1 MDLGTLTQN
10 HLIDTSGLAA
20 ALNFLKHR
28 LRTLPTDLLND
39 ISDFA
44 YFGKG
49 LFCSVL
55 ATLHSNVRRMNGR
68 TDNKKWLTAVA
79 KHLNL
84 SPSQLA
90 LNAGMAASTLTR
102 YLNDNSGQVGLTE
115 KTLEKIASYSGFR
128 PGQYPGG
135 NRAGFSE
142 ADAVPYNATS
152 AAELPSWVSL
162 AIREAK
168 GGRNDIEAWVM
179 KGGALDAA
187 GVLPGDILIF
197 DQNARARSGDI
208 VLAQIV
214 DYAND
219 AAETVIRLYQPP
231 YLITHSMRLGP
242 TRPEQVDEDRVSIVA
257 VSCGIIRLSH

>member
-1 MDLGTLTQN
+1 M
-10 HLIDTSGLAA
+10 I
-20 ALNFLKHR
+20 
-28 LRTLPTDLLND
+28 
-39 ISDFA
+39 
-44 YFGKG
+44 
-49 LFCSVL
+49 
-55 ATLHSNVRRMNGR
+55 GR
-68 TDNKKWLTAVA
+68 TDNKKWLWAVA

-102 YLNDNSGQVGLTE
+102 YLNDSSGQVGLTE
-115 KTLEKIASYSGFR
+115 KTLEKIATYSGFR

-142 ADAVPYNATS
+142 ADAVPYSATV
-152 AAELPSWVSL
+152 AGEFPAWVAVALS
-162 AIREAK
+162 EAK
-168 GGRNDIEAWVM
+168 GGRNGIDAWVM

-187 GVLPGDILIF
+187 GVFPGDILIF
-197 DQNARARSGDI
+197 DQNARPKSGDI

-219 AAETVIRLYQPP
+219 TAETVIRLYQAP

-257 VSCGIIRLSH
+257 VSQGVIRPTH